1 MTVSDW
7 LKHSAH
13 MLSKAE
19 IDSARLDTLV
29 LLSDE
34 LGKDK
39 SWVLAHPEH
48 VLQIEQLEKLNTKI
62 TQRTQHTPL
71 AYIRGHAEFYGR
83 DYVVNSHVLVPR
95 PETEDVV
102 DAAIKNIAGTDSPL
116 IVDVGTGSGCI
127 AITLALSIT
136 SSKVIGIDSSDDV
149 LAVARRNAERLNANV
164 TFEKGDL
171 LSPLKAYSKS
181 PLFVV
186 ANLPYVP
193 LHFPINQAAKHEP
206 EIALFSGEDGLDH
219 YRRLFLQID
228 DMNLRANI
236 IITESLMSQHA
247 LLTSI
252 TNSHGY
258 ALAETAGLVQTF
270 TKEKKTNL

>member
-13 MLSKAE
+13 TLSKAE

-39 SWVLAHPEH
+39 SWILAHPEH

-83 DYVVNSHVLVPR
+83 DYVVDSHVLVPR
-95 PETEDVV
+95 PETEGVV
-102 DAAIKNIAGTDSPL
+102 DAAIKNITCADSPL

-127 AITLALSIT
+127 AVTLALSIT
-136 SSKVIGIDSSDDV
+136 SSKVIGIDSSDDA
-149 LAVARRNAERLNANV
+149 LAVAQRNAERLNANV

-181 PLFVV
+181 PLSIV

-228 DMNLRANI
+228 DMSLEPNI
-236 IITESLMSQHA
+236 IITESLVSQHA

-252 TNSHGY
+252 ANNHGY
-258 ALAETAGLVQTF
+258 TLTETTGLVQTF
-270 TKEKKTNL
+270 AKEKTNL